1 MHRPVSIT
9 NSPLRGTAVLF
20 IDADAATV
28 YALVS
33 DVTGYWRFS
42 PENRTA
48 KWLGGACGP
57 VVGAKFR
64 SWNRRGAIRW
74 FTHCTV
80 ETADHGR
87 VFAFRVTFPPPMPAT
102 RWTYQVDAID
112 DHHTRLEEAWEL
124 PQPLGLARRAMMRL
138 FLGVRDRPSSL
149 TAGAAETLTRIR
161 QLCEHT

>member
-1 MHRPVSIT
+1 MHRRVVTST
-9 NSPLRGTAVLF
+9 SPLRGTAEVA

-33 DVTGYWRFS
+33 DVTAYGRFS

-48 KWLGGACGP
+48 RWLGGASGP
-57 VVGAKFR
+57 VVGAEFR
-64 SWNRRGAIRW
+64 SWNRRGLFRW

-80 ETADHGR
+80 ETVDHGR
-87 VFAFRVTFPPPMPAT
+87 EFAFRVTFPPPMPAT
-102 RWTYQVDAID
+102 RWTYRLDAID
-112 DHHTRLEEAWEL
+112 DHRTRLQESWEL
-124 PQPLGLARRAMMRL
+124 AKPLGPARRAMMRL

-161 QLCEHT
+161 QACERT

>member
-1 MHRPVSIT
+1 MST
-9 NSPLRGTAVLF
+9 STSPLRGTATVS
-20 IDADAATV
+20 IGADAATV

-33 DVTGYWRFS
+33 DVTGYGRFS

-48 KWLGGACGP
+48 RWRNGASGP

-64 SWNRRGAIRW
+64 SWNRRGVFRW

-80 ETADHGR
+80 ETVDHGR

-102 RWTYQVDAID
+102 RWTYRLNPID
-112 DHHTRLEEAWEL
+112 DQHTLLEETWEL
-124 PQPLGLARRAMMRL
+124 AKPLGPARRAMMRL

-149 TAGAAETLTRIR
+149 TAGAAQTLARIR
-161 QLCEHT
+161 QVCEHT